1 MYWKS
6 TQNISEI
13 YTFGSNHSKKVEF
26 LCSTLEKFRNFVDK
40 NLEKFRSCT
49 RKRHQEY
56 AFDPKHSKSVWF
68 RPKKFTSI
76 WFFFKTFEKYRHSTQ
91 IILKV
96 SYLYIIHS
104 KTSNLYPKL
113 PKISN
118 SSSIH
123 LKSIEFQFKRFV
135 KYCDCKQKF
144 ERLFVNKRFEK
155 DVMPAPKHLNSIW
168 FCPTH

>member
-13 YTFGSNHSKKVEF
+13 YTFGSNHLKKVEF
-26 LCSTLEKFRNFVDK
+26 LCSTFEKFHNFVDK

-56 AFDPKHSKSVWF
+56 ALDPKYSKRVWF
-68 RPKKFTSI
+68 QPKKFTSI
-76 WFFFKTFEKYRHSTQ
+76 WFFFKTFEKYRHCTQ

-123 LKSIEFQFKRFV
+123 LKSIEFQFKTFV
-135 KYCDCKQKF
+135 KYCNCKQK
-144 ERLFVNKRFEK
+144 NSK
-155 DVMPAPKHLNSIW
+155 DYL
-168 FCPTH
+168 